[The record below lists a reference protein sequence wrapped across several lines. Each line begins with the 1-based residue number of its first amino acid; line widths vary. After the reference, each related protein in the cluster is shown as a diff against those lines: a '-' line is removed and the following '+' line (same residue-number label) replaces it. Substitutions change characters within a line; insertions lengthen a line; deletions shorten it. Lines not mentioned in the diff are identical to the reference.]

1 MMSEVFSTET
11 WIAITG
17 LLGALLGGLVGW
29 LARQNRISGLE
40 REIARHEARDES
52 AEQEQQRLQAVVD
65 RLSREALKQ
74 NNESFLQLAEQ
85 NLKKFQS
92 QASADLEKREN
103 AVKQLVKPIEDAL
116 KKTEKQISEIERERH
131 HAFGSITEQLKTLS
145 ETQQRLH
152 GETANLVK
160 ALRRPEVRG
169 QWGELTLRRL
179 AELAGMVDHC
189 DFYEQENLNTD
200 AGRLRPDMVVRLP
213 DQRELVVDVKTPLD
227 SYLNAMEADND
238 ATRETALIAHARKV
252 RERINELAKKEYWN
266 QFDKSPDF
274 VILFIPG
281 DQFLAAALDRDPN
294 LIEDALRQKVMLAT
308 PTSFVALLKAVAYGW
323 RQVALAE
330 NAETIRKLAEDLYHR
345 LATYGGH
352 MNKVGKNLGAAVE
365 SFNKAVGS
373 LERNVLPG
381 ARKFTELGVHPKKDM
396 PELEP
401 LDHQPRRLDSD
412 DTQD

>member
-1 MMSEVFSTET
+1 MMNDWT
-11 WIAITG
+11 WITLAAVLG
-17 LLGALLGGLVGW
+17 LLLGSLVTWLL
-29 LARQNRISGLE
+29 RQRRVHELE
-40 REIARHEARDES
+40 RELAKHEARDES
-52 AEQEQQRLQAVVD
+52 ADAEQQRLQAVVD
-65 RLSREALKQ
+65 RLAREALKQ

-92 QASADLEKREN
+92 EANADLEKREK
-103 AVKQLVKPIEDAL
+103 AVEQLVKPIQDAL
-116 KKTEKQISEIERERH
+116 KKTESQISEIERERH
-131 HAFGSITEQLKTLS
+131 RAFGSITEQLKNLS

-189 DFYEQENLNTD
+189 DFYEQENQNTD
-200 AGRLRPDMVVRLP
+200 AGSLRPDMIVRLP
-213 DQRELVVDVKTPLD
+213 DERELIVDVKTPLD
-227 SYLNAMEADND
+227 SYMNAMEATSDSE
-238 ATRETALIAHARKV
+238 RETALLAHARGV
-252 RERINELAKKEYWN
+252 RKRINELAKKEYWN

-330 NAETIRKLAEDLYHR
+330 NAETVRKLAEDLYHR
-345 LATYGGH
+345 LATYGEH
-352 MNKVGKNLGAAVE
+352 MNRVGKSLGSAVDH
-365 SFNKAVGS
+365 FNKAVGS

-396 PELEP
+396 PELDP
-401 LDHQPRRLDSD
+401 LDHQPRKLDNE
-412 DTQD
+412 

>member
-1 MMSEVFSTET
+1 MHAWT
-11 WIAITG
+11 W
-17 LLGALLGGLVGW
+17 LLLAGIVGAVIGGLVAW
-29 LARQNRISGLE
+29 LARAQRVAALE
-40 REIARHEARDES
+40 MEIARHETRDES

-85 NLKKFQS
+85 NLRKFQS
-92 QASADLEKREN
+92 EAHADLEKREK
-103 AVKQLVKPIEDAL
+103 AVEQLVKPIQEAL
-116 KKTEKQISEIERERH
+116 KKTESQISEIERERH
-131 HAFGSITEQLKTLS
+131 RAFGSITEQLKTLAD
-145 ETQQRLH
+145 TQQKLH

-200 AGRLRPDMVVRLP
+200 TGRMRPDMIVRLP
-213 DQRELVVDVKTPLD
+213 DERELVVDVKTPLD

-238 ATRETALIAHARKV
+238 TAREAALVAHARKV

-281 DQFLAAALDRDPN
+281 DQFLAAALDRDPQ

-323 RQVALAE
+323 RQVALAK
-330 NAETIRKLAEDLYHR
+330 NAETVRKLAEDLYHR
-345 LATYGGH
+345 LATYGEH
-352 MNKVGKNLGAAVE
+352 MNRVGKSLGSAVDH
-365 SFNKAVGS
+365 FNKAVGS

-396 PELEP
+396 PELDP
-401 LDHQPRRLDSD
+401 LDHQPRKLDRD
-412 DTQD
+412 D

>member
-1 MMSEVFSTET
+1 MAASPNDLI
-11 WIAITG
+11 WIFAT
-17 LLGALLGGLVGW
+17 ALPGFVIGGLVAW
-29 LARQNRISGLE
+29 LIRQKRISALE

-52 AEQEQQRLQAVVD
+52 AEQEQHRLQAMVD

-92 QASADLEKREN
+92 QASADLEKREK
-103 AVKQLVKPIEDAL
+103 AVEQLVKPIEDAL

-189 DFYEQENLNTD
+189 DFYEQENLDTE

-213 DQRELVVDVKTPLD
+213 DQRELIVDVKTPLD

-345 LATYGGH
+345 LATYGEH
-352 MNKVGKNLGAAVE
+352 MGKVGKSLGNAVE
-365 SFNKAVGS
+365 NYNRAVGS

-396 PELEP
+396 PELDP
-401 LDHQPRRLDSD
+401 LDHQPRKLDSD
-412 DTQD
+412 EG